1 MKIRYILFLLL
12 IATTIKSTAQYSSY
26 DPLTGYEDSKTD
38 HGLFHRYG
46 NVQVG
51 TYGLMNNNM
60 YLQTHSAHPLYFAT
74 NNSNQPIAVLAIDG
88 NFGIKLPL
96 DEMPTEKLEMR
107 NGRLRIFGDP
117 LSAKPPGITFTEDAG
132 NSNRAFLGL
141 NQSNH
146 LAYKSLITNKD
157 EVVFKE
163 AANDAFVGLGVTN
176 PAYNLDIDGDIRV
189 NSLTGTDR
197 GIILFNTGNVVVR
210 SSVSP
215 TITVSPH
222 SFTYS
227 NLGSLLQLNNGF
239 LPSSLKSTWN
249 TLNAYYYVEKALSLP
264 NGSTLKDFVAYL
276 SDNDPNNNMRVCL
289 RVVTS
294 NTGVS
299 TNYCTTSTTN
309 SPNISPY
316 SLSTPANLIVDN
328 TQYTYVLRAESINN
342 SAGSGLW
349 TSSMGFGNIRLIISY

>member
-1 MKIRYILFLLL
+1 MKIRYILFLFL

-26 DPLTGYEDSKTD
+26 DPLTGYEDSKTGK
-38 HGLFHRYG
+38 GLFHTDG
-46 NVQVG
+46 SVQLG
-51 TYGLMNNNM
+51 TFGTSSYM
-60 YLQTHSAHPLYFAT
+60 YLQTHSPHPMYFAT
-74 NNSNQPIAVLAIDG
+74 NNSNQPIAVLALNG
-88 NFGIKLPL
+88 SFGIKLPL
-96 DEMPTEKLEMR
+96 DVMPTEKLEMR

-132 NSNRAFLGL
+132 TSNRAFWGL

-146 LAYKSLITNKD
+146 LVYKSLITNKD

-176 PAYNLDIDGDIRV
+176 PAYTLDIDGDIRV
-189 NSLTGTDR
+189 NSLAAAER
-197 GIILFNTGNVVVR
+197 SIILLNTNNIVSR
-210 SSVSP
+210 STVSP
-215 TITVSPH
+215 TTVVSPH

-264 NGSTLKDFVAYL
+264 NGSTIKDFVAYL

-289 RVVTS
+289 RAVAS
-294 NTGVS
+294 NTGVGTS
-299 TNYCTTSTTN
+299 YCTISTTN
-309 SPNISPY
+309 SPNLLPY
-316 SLSTPANLIVDN
+316 SLTTPVNLIIDN

-349 TSSMGFGNIRLIISY
+349 TSSMGFGNIRLVMSY